1 METPIALVT
10 GASRGLGRAIATAL
24 AAKGYRLVLVARNRE
39 LLQQLANQLIETHQT
54 QSWIFSIDLSQ
65 PDATTQ
71 VFDFLKQ
78 QGAAID
84 VLVNNAG
91 IMQNATLMT
100 TTDDIID
107 AQLSINLRT
116 VVTMSRAAVKH
127 FVRKRKGC
135 IINISSIVGTNG
147 SIGQAVY
154 AATKSAIVGLTYTL
168 AKELGPLG
176 IRVNAIAPGFM
187 ATDMTAQ
194 YDEAHKEKMRQTIAL
209 RRMGTPEDVGKLA
222 AFLCSEDAGYITGQV
237 IGVDGGMVI

>member
-1 METPIALVT
+1 MEAPVALVT
-10 GASRGLGRAIATAL
+10 GASRGLGKAIATAL
-24 AAKGYRLVLVARNRE
+24 AAKGYHLVLVARNQE
-39 LLQQLANQLIETHQT
+39 LLQQLADQLLQTYQT
-54 QSWIFSIDLSQ
+54 QSWIYSVDLSQ
-65 PDATTQ
+65 PTAATQ
-71 VFDFLKQ
+71 VFDFLKKENII
-78 QGAAID
+78 ID
-84 VLVNNAG
+84 TLVNNAG

-100 TTDDIID
+100 TTDEIID
-107 AQLSINLRT
+107 AQLSTNLRT
-116 VVTMSRAAVKH
+116 VITMSRAAVKH

-147 SIGQAVY
+147 GIGQAVY
-154 AATKSAIVGLTYTL
+154 SATKSALVGLTYTL
-168 AKELGPLG
+168 AKELGPLS

-194 YDEAHKEKMRQTIAL
+194 YDETHKEKMRQTIAL